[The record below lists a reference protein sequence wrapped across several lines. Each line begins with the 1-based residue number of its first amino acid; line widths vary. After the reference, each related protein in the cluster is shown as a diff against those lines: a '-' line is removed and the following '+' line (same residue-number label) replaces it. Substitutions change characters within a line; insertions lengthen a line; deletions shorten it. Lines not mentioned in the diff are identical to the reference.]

1 MKIILKNIGM
11 LKEAKL
17 NIDYLTVIAGEND
30 NGKSTV
36 GKVIFCIIKAM
47 NRYKEDLQES
57 KEYKINEKLESIFF
71 LIRRT
76 LGDLENKSFLDS
88 QNLYNLLDS
97 EINIDEKMNYLET
110 LVQMIKK
117 SNNIDLKN
125 LNRLEKLSEEAIS
138 IIKEPENI
146 QKSIENALNKVFL
159 SEFDSSIL
167 LDGEE
172 EGFIS
177 LYENSL
183 KLIEIKVTKDNRI
196 HLLDNI
202 EPIEI
207 KDATFIESPLI
218 LNNHDLLIRSQ
229 SGLNLNKRNIDRLG
243 IPYTTLH
250 TKDLFDKLKKLSFN
264 IFFEDDF
271 EEIFRKEI
279 SNIVNGEIVY
289 DNDKKDFVY
298 RKDNKL
304 ISIKNTASGIKSFGI
319 VQLLILNRVINS
331 NSILILDEPE
341 NHLHPKW
348 QLKFAKILTELAKNN
363 IYILVT
369 SHSPYMIEALKRYS
383 ENNELKEKTNFY
395 LAEDR
400 YINNEDRLGDIF
412 SILSEPF
419 EVFRKMDEELLKD
432 E

>member
-167 LDGEE
+167 PDGEE

>member
-11 LKEAKL
+11 LKEAEL

>member
-1 MKIILKNIGM
+1 M

-146 QKSIENALNKVFL
+146 QKSIENA
-159 SEFDSSIL
+159 
-167 LDGEE
+167 
-172 EGFIS
+172 
-177 LYENSL
+177 
-183 KLIEIKVTKDNRI
+183 
-196 HLLDNI
+196 
-202 EPIEI
+202 
-207 KDATFIESPLI
+207 
-218 LNNHDLLIRSQ
+218 
-229 SGLNLNKRNIDRLG
+229 
-243 IPYTTLH
+243 
-250 TKDLFDKLKKLSFN
+250 
-264 IFFEDDF
+264 
-271 EEIFRKEI
+271 
-279 SNIVNGEIVY
+279 
-289 DNDKKDFVY
+289 
-298 RKDNKL
+298 
-304 ISIKNTASGIKSFGI
+304 
-319 VQLLILNRVINS
+319 
-331 NSILILDEPE
+331 
-341 NHLHPKW
+341 
-348 QLKFAKILTELAKNN
+348 
-363 IYILVT
+363 
-369 SHSPYMIEALKRYS
+369 
-383 ENNELKEKTNFY
+383 
-395 LAEDR
+395 
-400 YINNEDRLGDIF
+400 
-412 SILSEPF
+412 
-419 EVFRKMDEELLKD
+419 
-432 E
+432 

>member
-1 MKIILKNIGM
+1 MKNQ
-11 LKEAKL
+11 
-17 NIDYLTVIAGEND
+17 
-30 NGKSTV
+30 
-36 GKVIFCIIKAM
+36 KVF
-47 NRYKEDLQES
+47 
-57 KEYKINEKLESIFF
+57 FF

-125 LNRLEKLSEEAIS
+125 LNRLGKLSEEAIS

-229 SGLNLNKRNIDRLG
+229 SGLNLNKRNIENTM
-243 IPYTTLH
+243 YLH
-250 TKDLFDKLKKLSFN
+250 IQKT
-264 IFFEDDF
+264 
-271 EEIFRKEI
+271 
-279 SNIVNGEIVY
+279 Y
-289 DNDKKDFVY
+289 
-298 RKDNKL
+298 L
-304 ISIKNTASGIKSFGI
+304 IN
-319 VQLLILNRVINS
+319 
-331 NSILILDEPE
+331 
-341 NHLHPKW
+341 
-348 QLKFAKILTELAKNN
+348 
-363 IYILVT
+363 
-369 SHSPYMIEALKRYS
+369 
-383 ENNELKEKTNFY
+383 
-395 LAEDR
+395 
-400 YINNEDRLGDIF
+400 
-412 SILSEPF
+412 
-419 EVFRKMDEELLKD
+419 
-432 E
+432 